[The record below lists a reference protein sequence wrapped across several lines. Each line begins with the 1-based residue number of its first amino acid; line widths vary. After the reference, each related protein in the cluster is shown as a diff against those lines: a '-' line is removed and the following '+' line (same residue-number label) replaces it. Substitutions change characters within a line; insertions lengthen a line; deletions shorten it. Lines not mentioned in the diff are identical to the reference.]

1 MQCAEFEQRL
11 QQMLDDRQ
19 KVEQDNLLQEHA
31 RGCGDCGK
39 VLRGQSELL
48 AGLLVIPKPRFAA
61 DLGHRV
67 LDQLRIDQRKRNN
80 RRLVIAALVAAAV
93 IMVALLPLAGDRV
106 RFQRDHEHGGG
117 GLALLNP
124 GPPQTPKNVFTDQ
137 DSNDLRML
145 MHSLMLQFSDHRL
158 EMFEPVDQ
166 LASGIR
172 PLAFTFNLAFVTLR
186 RTLPGYS
193 EPQPAEPQAFYRGLR
208 SSIS

>member
-11 QQMLDDRQ
+11 QQLLDDRQ
-19 KVEQDNLLQEHA
+19 KVEQDSLLQEHA
-31 RGCGDCGK
+31 RGCDACGR
-39 VLRGQSELL
+39 VLRGQAGLL
-48 AGLLVIPKPRFAA
+48 AGLRMIPKPTFAA

-80 RRLVIAALVAAAV
+80 RLLVIAALAAAAV

-117 GLALLNP
+117 IALVSP
-124 GPPQTPKNVFTDQ
+124 GPQQTPKNAFTEQ

-145 MHSLMLQFSDHRL
+145 MHSLMLQFSEHRL

-172 PLAFTFNLAFVTLR
+172 PLALTFNLAFVTLR
-186 RTLPGYS
+186 RALPGYS
-193 EPQPAEPQAFYRGLR
+193 EPRPAEPQAFYHGLR